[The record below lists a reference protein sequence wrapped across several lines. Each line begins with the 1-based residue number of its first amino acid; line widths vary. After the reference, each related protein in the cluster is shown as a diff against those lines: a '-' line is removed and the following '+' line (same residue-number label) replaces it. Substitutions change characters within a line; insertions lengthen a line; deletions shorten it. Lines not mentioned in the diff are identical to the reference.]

1 MEELDMKVLL
11 RGNGKII
18 TVKRTH
24 EINRVLGVVTFYSL
38 EGTPITV
45 AHDMYDIIEIK
56 NRGL

>member
-1 MEELDMKVLL
+1 MKVLL

-38 EGTPITV
+38 EGNSIIV